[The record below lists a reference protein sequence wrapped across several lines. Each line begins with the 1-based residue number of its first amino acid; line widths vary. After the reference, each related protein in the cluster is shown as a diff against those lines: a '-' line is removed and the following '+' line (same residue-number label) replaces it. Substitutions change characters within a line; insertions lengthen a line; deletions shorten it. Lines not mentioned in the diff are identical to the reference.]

1 MLFLTPEMKEAF
13 ENTQTFP
20 DMLFYTSPEMKPI
33 SDERNEIDA
42 QLNRTVTDEQYALMQ
57 RLVKNFIAENRF
69 EFAYWFAQGWLAAL
83 AAEKE
88 RSKQG

>member
-1 MLFLTPEMKEAF
+1 MLFLTPEMQEVFDK
-13 ENTQTFP
+13 TPPYP

-57 RLVKNFIAENRF
+57 RLVRNFIEENRF

-88 RSKQG
+88 QSKQG

>member
-1 MLFLTPEMKEAF
+1 MLFLTPEMKEVF
-13 ENTQTFP
+13 DKTPPYP

-33 SDERNEIDA
+33 SDERNEIDE

-69 EFAYWFAQGWLAAL
+69 EFAYWFAQGWLAAQRS
-83 AAEKE
+83 AGEK
-88 RSKQG
+88 

>member
-13 ENTQTFP
+13 DATEPYP
-20 DMLFYTSPEMKPI
+20 DVLFFTTPEMKPI

-42 QLNRTVTDEQYALMQ
+42 ALNRSLTDEQYVLTQ

-69 EFAYWFAQGWLAAL
+69 EFAYYFAQGWCAAL
-83 AAEKE
+83 LHNGGEK
-88 RSKQG
+88 